1 MIEEVMTARE
11 KMEFLAWSSCL
22 VALMIIALCLF
33 PGVTEIWSKLRRLTR
48 RSNNRRHRA
57 GHRVQEDQARRDPD
71 GDQVED
77 TQRIEAS
84 A

>member
-1 MIEEVMTARE
+1 MTAHE
-11 KMEFLAWSSCL
+11 KMEYLAWSSCL
-22 VALMIIALCLF
+22 VALMIIVLCLF
-33 PGVTEIWSKLRRLTR
+33 PGITEIATAFRRITR
-48 RSNNRRHRA
+48 RSTNRRHRA

-77 TQRIEAS
+77 TQRLEAS

>member
-1 MIEEVMTARE
+1 MTAHE
-11 KMEFLAWSSCL
+11 KMDFLAWSSCTL
-22 VALMIIALCLF
+22 AMMIIVLCLF
-33 PGVTEIWSKLRRLTR
+33 PGITEIGQKIRSITR

-57 GHRVQEDQARRDPD
+57 GHRLKVDPQGSDPD

-77 TQRIEAS
+77 TQRIETA